1 MKTHVK
7 SFFDVTKLPTKIFLL
22 LAVIT
27 GFLLFAKE
35 AQLQALNLAPILETY
50 GTYVG
55 SLFLF
60 SAGVIVVNFVIW
72 LIKAIRNSFK
82 VKQLKKDLQKEIK
95 RLDAKEK
102 AVMREF
108 SINGQSSLKM
118 PIDDPVVAGLLNKQI
133 LEINSQIGES
143 TFIVGM
149 FFPMSVNKY
158 AAEML
163 TIGDVDLPLKPTE
176 ADKIIILSSRPE
188 WAQRLDNLM
197 S

>member
-1 MKTHVK
+1 M
-7 SFFDVTKLPTKIFLL
+7 PTKIFLL